1 MIDAPIQPGM
11 LVEIAPGLRRLTANN
26 PSSMTGPGTN
36 SYIVGREACLIV
48 DPGVDDEA
56 HLEALMAACDANVCG
71 ICLTHRHPDHVGG
84 TARLA
89 QWTGAPVLAW
99 PKPELSSHDKAVHV
113 NHELSDHELLGDGL
127 LKVHHTPGHAA
138 DHVAFEWLDQGILL
152 AGDALM
158 TDATVVI
165 LPPDGNM
172 GAYFATLERLETLA
186 PRMVAPAHGQII
198 VQPTREIDDVRRH
211 RRQREAQVRVM
222 LSRQQPLTPEC
233 IARSLYPELSGH
245 LGRMAAMQVRAHL
258 EHLAQVG
265 QASCVNGMWV
275 LS

>member
-1 MIDAPIQPGM
+1 MQDGTAVIDAPIQPGM

-26 PSSMTGPGTN
+26 PSPMTGPGTN
-36 SYIVGREACLIV
+36 SYIVGRGACLIV
-48 DPGVDDEA
+48 DPGVDDET
-56 HLEALMAACDANVCG
+56 HLEALMAACDGHVCG

-89 QWTGAPVLAW
+89 QWSGAPVLAW

-165 LPPDGNM
+165 LPPVKLLISPGYTFAM
-172 GAYFATLERLETLA
+172 GAGDWLVYAACFAVGAALA
-186 PRMVAPAHGQII
+186 WALGK
-198 VQPTREIDDVRRH
+198 VQGKE
-211 RRQREAQVRVM
+211 
-222 LSRQQPLTPEC
+222 
-233 IARSLYPELSGH
+233 
-245 LGRMAAMQVRAHL
+245 
-258 EHLAQVG
+258 
-265 QASCVNGMWV
+265 
-275 LS
+275 